1 LHPPAAPP
9 SKRAGLLPDV
19 RDGAEAC
26 GFAHGSSDFNAK
38 RELCTKAGTGC
49 VYGERCSFRHQ
60 KKEQLPMLP
69 VKLLGD

>member
-1 LHPPAAPP
+1 M
-9 SKRAGLLPDV
+9 